1 MAVTAYKTL
10 FSEYHSG
17 PTSFIHMLSK
27 PIAPIRDVDLYQDD
41 ADKLKEAVDK
51 SAKKINTK
59 LIFFGVHNTDKA
71 MQLNQLAYHTN
82 ESVCFI
88 DCQRLVD
95 NYKGETETYL
105 SKLTA
110 QAESESWILFF
121 DKADTLFSKY
131 SDVKNELH
139 EYTNQE
145 VSYVL
150 KRLSQYPGLSI
161 LSLTEKPIVEMLQYA
176 VNSIISF
183 R

>member
-41 ADKLKEAVDK
+41 ADKLEEAVDK

-71 MQLNQLAYHTN
+71 MQLNQLAYHTK

>member
-1 MAVTAYKTL
+1 
-10 FSEYHSG
+10 
-17 PTSFIHMLSK
+17 
-27 PIAPIRDVDLYQDD
+27 
-41 ADKLKEAVDK
+41 
-51 SAKKINTK
+51 
-59 LIFFGVHNTDKA
+59 
-71 MQLNQLAYHTN
+71 MQLNQLAYHTK

>member
-1 MAVTAYKTL
+1 VAVTAYKTL

-59 LIFFGVHNTDKA
+59 LIFYGEHDTDQA
-71 MQLNQLAYHTN
+71 MKLNQLAYHTK

-110 QAESESWILFF
+110 QAGSENWILFL
-121 DKADTLFSKY
+121 DKADALFSRR
-131 SDVKNELH
+131 SEVKDKHH
-139 EYTNQE
+139 EYSNQKI
-145 VSYVL
+145 SSVL

>member
-71 MQLNQLAYHTN
+71 MQLNQLAYHTK

>member
-17 PTSFIHMLSK
+17 PTSFIHILSK
-27 PIAPIRDVDLYQDD
+27 PIAPIFDVALYQYDT
-41 ADKLKEAVDK
+41 DKLKEAVDK

-59 LIFFGVHNTDKA
+59 LIFYGEHDTDQA
-71 MQLNQLAYHTN
+71 MKLNQLAYHTKQ
-82 ESVCFI
+82 SVCFI

-95 NYKGETETYL
+95 NYIGETEKYL

-121 DKADTLFSKY
+121 DKADTLFYRY
-131 SDVKNELH
+131 SDVKNELN

-161 LSLTEKPIVEMLQYA
+161 LSLTKKPIVEMLQYA